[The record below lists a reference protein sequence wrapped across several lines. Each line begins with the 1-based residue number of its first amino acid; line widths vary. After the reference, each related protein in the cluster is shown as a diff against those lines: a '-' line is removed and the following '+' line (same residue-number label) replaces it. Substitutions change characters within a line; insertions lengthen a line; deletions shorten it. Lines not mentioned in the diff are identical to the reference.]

1 MSLWGP
7 FFLGGMLALA
17 LNVPLCAVE
26 RRLPAKMRH
35 RRKAALGAVLIFT
48 ASAVAILFAMVVP
61 QLAESTVRLTK
72 AAPQLWQR
80 VQAALQ
86 RQFVRTPALK
96 LILGGAES
104 LNFEALVCRAAEK
117 LRGAHWMGGT
127 VDLAA
132 QAAGW
137 AADLGVGLVLA
148 VYVISSV
155 AGRLRGAV
163 YCARRMGPN
172 SRSMIFSSSRSSMFP
187 RWIIWGGFSSLMPL
201 SRCI

>member
-26 RRLPAKMRH
+26 RRLPAQMRH

-48 ASAVAILFAMVVP
+48 ASAVVILFAMVVP
-61 QLAESTVRLTK
+61 QLAESAVRLTK

-148 VYVISSV
+148 
-155 AGRLRGAV
+155 A
-163 YCARRMGPN
+163 
-172 SRSMIFSSSRSSMFP
+172 
-187 RWIIWGGFSSLMPL
+187 
-201 SRCI
+201 

>member
-17 LNVPLCAVE
+17 LNVPLRAVE
-26 RRLPAKMRH
+26 RRLPAQMRH

-48 ASAVAILFAMVVP
+48 ASALVILFAMVVP
-61 QLAESTVRLTK
+61 QLAESAVRLTK

-86 RQFVRTPALK
+86 RQLVRTPALK

-117 LRGAHWMGGT
+117 LRGAHWMGGS

-148 VYVISSV
+148 AYLLARKEELAAQASAVLD
-155 AGRLRGAV
+155 AWLRKE
-163 YCARRMGPN
+163 
-172 SRSMIFSSSRSSMFP
+172 I
-187 RWIIWGGFSSLMPL
+187 
-201 SRCI
+201 